1 MEIVTASEMKEIE
14 QKAGELGMSGE
25 RLMENAGAAAAAV
38 LKKTIDPEDKNC
50 ILFCGRGNNGGDGF
64 VVARKLYEDGANV
77 AVVLTDGE
85 PRTEDAKSM
94 FDMVKMMG
102 ISVLRLEESFDQIA
116 GLMDVVDIIVDGVYG
131 TGFHGELDELHQKAC
146 ALMNNAIAAVFSLDV
161 PSGVDCDAAK
171 AAEGAVQADFTIAF
185 DHLKPCH
192 ILAPGKGNCGYVEL
206 CAIGIPQEAADGVKS
221 HFHIP
226 DEEMVFALLPQREP
240 ESHKGSYGRLL
251 SVCGSENFVGAAVLS
266 AMGAMRC
273 GVGLIQL
280 ASTQTVCH
288 IAASRLIECTYLP
301 LVENSCGRVPA
312 EAIGAILKRMK
323 RSTAALVGCG
333 LGCDE
338 DTEQVVSALIRR
350 ANCPLVIDADG
361 INAVAK
367 NINILSEKR
376 DAVIL
381 TPHPGEMARLVGKE
395 IEDVERDRLS
405 IARAFAQEHGVTL
418 VLKGHNTLVACPDGN
433 VFYNTTGN
441 AGLAKGGSG
450 DVLAGMIAGFAAQ
463 GIKPE
468 LAAVLGVYLHG
479 MAADAC
485 AKRLSQYAMQPSDI
499 LEDLCRIFVEHQL

>member
-25 RLMENAGAAAAAV
+25 RLMENAGAAAAAF

-50 ILFCGRGNNGGDGF
+50 IIFCGRGNNGGDGF

-102 ISVLRLEESFDQIA
+102 ISVLRLEESYDQIA

-146 ALMNNAIAAVFSLDV
+146 ALMNNAIAAVFSLDI

-192 ILAPGKGNCGYVEL
+192 ILAPSKGNCGYVEL

-226 DEEMVFALLPQREP
+226 DEEMVFALLPQRAP
-240 ESHKGSYGRLL
+240 ESHKGSHGRLL

-288 IAASRLIECTYLP
+288 IAASHLIECTYLP
-301 LVENSCGRVPA
+301 LAENSCGRVPA
-312 EAIGAILKRMK
+312 ESIGAILKRMK

-367 NINILSEKR
+367 NIDILNEKR
-376 DAVIL
+376 DSVIL

-405 IARAFAQEHGVTL
+405 VARTFAQEHGVTL

-433 VFYNTTGN
+433 IFYNTTGN

>member
-1 MEIVTASEMKEIE
+1 
-14 QKAGELGMSGE
+14 
-25 RLMENAGAAAAAV
+25 
-38 LKKTIDPEDKNC
+38 
-50 ILFCGRGNNGGDGF
+50 
-64 VVARKLYEDGANV
+64 
-77 AVVLTDGE
+77 
-85 PRTEDAKSM
+85 M

-102 ISVLRLEESFDQIA
+102 ISVLRLEESYDQIA

-146 ALMNNAIAAVFSLDV
+146 ALMNNAIAAVFSLDI

-192 ILAPGKGNCGYVEL
+192 ILAPSKGNCGYVEL

-226 DEEMVFALLPQREP
+226 DEEMVFALLPQRAP
-240 ESHKGSYGRLL
+240 ESHKGSHGRLL

-288 IAASRLIECTYLP
+288 IAASHLIECTYLP
-301 LVENSCGRVPA
+301 LAENSCGRVPA
-312 EAIGAILKRMK
+312 ESIGAILKRMK

-367 NINILSEKR
+367 NIDILNEKR
-376 DAVIL
+376 DSVIL

-405 IARAFAQEHGVTL
+405 VARTFAQEHGVTL

-433 VFYNTTGN
+433 IFYNTTGN